1 LLFRVVYYRKIGKRH
16 IRNIFILI
24 DWCCAISRKRAQS
37 SLDQYCTVVPNIW
50 TRNLFVWTISGNTT
64 QTERLD
70 SQICNPYVSAVNNH
84 NYYYIL
90 RQTSILVGSIT
101 SRCSG
106 KWARTHPPEGTKT
119 GLERAAEIE
128 SSILVDYSG
137 SFTLIIL
144 LPVKKTKLNNH
155 CCERVKTV
163 LLLAFVQTASIS
175 FRHAW
180 DQWDYWWSLLTGNAV
195 MNYGCTDRRSKIF

>member
-1 LLFRVVYYRKIGKRH
+1 MLFRVVYYRKIGKRH

-24 DWCCAISRKRAQS
+24 DWCCTAISRKRAQS

-84 NYYYIL
+84 NYYNIF
-90 RQTSILVGSIT
+90 RQT
-101 SRCSG
+101 
-106 KWARTHPPEGTKT
+106 
-119 GLERAAEIE
+119 
-128 SSILVDYSG
+128 SILVDYSG